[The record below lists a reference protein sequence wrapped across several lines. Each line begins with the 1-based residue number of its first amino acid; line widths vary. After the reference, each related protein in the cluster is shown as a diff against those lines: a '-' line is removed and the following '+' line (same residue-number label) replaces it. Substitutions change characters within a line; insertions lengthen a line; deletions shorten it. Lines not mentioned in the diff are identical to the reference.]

1 MLRIGGRAIRGTR
14 GCSGAGAGFSLP
26 HMSGNEKPMEPF
38 VEDGVAGGIRHGFSI
53 SPADVGPHG
62 RFCCR
67 EESEL
72 FLPHFVA
79 AVFKNK
85 QMNKTDG

>member
-1 MLRIGGRAIRGTR
+1 MLRISGRASRGDSGLLR
-14 GCSGAGAGFSLP
+14 GRCWLLTA

-38 VEDGVAGGIRHGFSI
+38 VQDGVAGGIRHGFSI
-53 SPADVGPHG
+53 SPADVGPRG